1 MATCAIDKTVA
12 LWDAHCNESESN
24 IPKACGVKDMAVGKL
39 YSVSFY
45 PSAPWLLGCGGS
57 SGDLA
62 LWDMSQ
68 EMAIQSSF
76 GDRLVQGGD
85 ETNIESKGRELTVD
99 FSSALDD
106 AVNVESDEKAEK
118 VRIKMEGK
126 QKKSI
131 KSKKKKVHRK

>member
-1 MATCAIDKTVA
+1 
-12 LWDAHCNESESN
+12 
-24 IPKACGVKDMAVGKL
+24 MAVGKL

-76 GDRLVQGGD
+76 GDRLVQGGE
-85 ETNIESKGRELTVD
+85 ETNSESKGRELTVD

-106 AVNVESDEKAEK
+106 AVNVENDEKAER